1 MLSLNN
7 NSNNKKQYLLHFV
20 SSDVVSN
27 LKISFA
33 VLKEGPHN
41 YSVMVT
47 CQSTKGTPPITFSLN
62 KSIELVANA
71 TVEDRKVTFK
81 VPVVSGQLSGWF
93 QCHANNGDETA
104 YSEWIPIEVGL
115 YTAKRRQIYNFL
127 VCVFFFTV
135 ELCFTVPVGGPVTM
149 NYDFDVGEDHAVIS
163 LRLYCKAAKGSLPRY
178 QWFLNNVPLHNRGSF
193 YYVVDQPPERS
204 MLLLSVGRSSA
215 GTYHCEVSDSFDN
228 ATAISSKRQYIDRK
242 GAVCLVL
249 MIQTNVPMT
258 AGFMFLPSA
267 SSSSAEP
274 SPPVG
279 SNCCVWMFR
288 LPGSPDR
295 RLLFDWSAE

>member
-7 NSNNKKQYLLHFV
+7 NSNNKNQYLLHFV

-27 LKISFA
+27 LKISSA
-33 VLKEGPHN
+33 VLKESSRN

-47 CQSTKGTPPITFSLN
+47 CQSTKGTPPIIFSLN
-62 KSIELVANA
+62 NTIEPVANQ
-71 TVEDRKVTFK
+71 TVEDRSARFK
-81 VPVVSGQLSGWF
+81 FPLVLGQHMGWF
-93 QCHANNGDETA
+93 QCQANNGDETA

-115 YTAKRRQIYNFL
+115 YRAKRWQIYDFM
-127 VCVFFFTV
+127 VCVSFFTV
-135 ELCFTVPVGGPVTM
+135 QLCLTVPVGGPVTM
-149 NYDFDVGEDHAVIS
+149 NYDNDVGEDHTVIG
-163 LRLYCKAAKGSLPRY
+163 LRFYCKAAKGSMPRY
-178 QWFLNNVPLHNRGSF
+178 QWFLNNAPLHDRGSF

-204 MLLLSVGRSSA
+204 MLLLSVGRSST

-249 MIQTNVPMT
+249 LIQSNVPVT

-267 SSSSAEP
+267 SSSRAEP
-274 SPPVG
+274 SLRVG
-279 SNCCVWMFR
+279 SNCCVWMFHP
-288 LPGSPDR
+288 PGFPGR